1 MRLVFLAATAFFSLA
16 VSSQALLADD
26 DPATDDQAPYV
37 DDRSD
42 AAAVVRSL
50 YSAINR
56 HEFARAWAY
65 YGDTKPA
72 KDFDTFVKG
81 YDGTDKVDVETGAIS
96 DEGAAGSIYYSVPV
110 AIRATDKDGKE
121 AVFAG
126 CYTLRQVSAQIQAPP
141 FRPIFIDKGAL
152 KPSKAD
158 FEGALPPS
166 CGDGPPPPKK
176 DTALEQVKKL
186 FAADYGD
193 QCDKQFLGE
202 EPNIFSIKYKA
213 KDAAASDPDKETRLF
228 EFYCQAA
235 AYNASSVYYMTDE
248 VSGVRQLQFTEPEM
262 DIRYENNDS
271 DGKLLGMD
279 IIGFRTTGWAA
290 NSEYDED
297 AKTLTTFNKWRGIG
311 DASDKGIYLFRNG
324 DFSLVQYD
332 VDASYDGE
340 ENPQTVVDYNTAP

>member
-1 MRLVFLAATAFFSLA
+1 MKRAFLAATALLSLA
-16 VSSQALLADD
+16 APGQSARADD
-26 DPATDDQAPYV
+26 DAPPPYI
-37 DDRSD
+37 DDRSTAD
-42 AAAVVRSL
+42 AVVRSL

-56 HEFARAWAY
+56 HEFARAWGY

-72 KDFDTFVKG
+72 KDFDAFVKG
-81 YDGTDKVDVETGAIS
+81 YDGTDKVDVATGSVS
-96 DEGAAGSIYYSVPV
+96 DDGAAGSIFYNVPV
-110 AIRATDKDGKE
+110 AIRATDKDGDEK
-121 AVFAG
+121 VFAG
-126 CYTLRQVSAQIQAPP
+126 CYTLRQVNAEIQAPP
-141 FRPIFIDKGAL
+141 FNPIHIEKGAL
-152 KPSKAD
+152 KPSTAD
-158 FEGALPPS
+158 FEEAVPPS

-176 DTALEQVKKL
+176 DTALEQVKKMI
-186 FAADYGD
+186 AADYGD

-202 EPNIFSIKYKA
+202 EPESFSITYKDKNA
-213 KDAAASDPDKETRLF
+213 VAGDPDKETRLF

-235 AYNASSVYYMTDE
+235 AYNTSSVYYMTDE
-248 VSGVRQLQFTEPEM
+248 VSGLRQLQFAEPEM

-271 DGKLLGMD
+271 DRKLLGMS
-279 IIGFRTTGWAA
+279 IVGFHTTGWAT
-290 NSEYDED
+290 NPEYDED

>member
-1 MRLVFLAATAFFSLA
+1 MKRIFLAAAALFSLA
-16 VSSQALLADD
+16 TIRQAALAAEDT
-26 DPATDDQAPYV
+26 PEVPYV
-37 DDRSD
+37 DDRSSAD
-42 AAAVVRSL
+42 AVVRSL

-56 HEFARAWAY
+56 HEFARAWGY

-72 KDFDTFVKG
+72 KDFDAFVKG
-81 YDGTDKVDVETGAIS
+81 YDGTEKVDVETGDVS

-110 AIRATDKDGKE
+110 AIRATGKDGNE

-126 CYTLRQVSAQIQAPP
+126 CYTLRQVSAQVQAPP
-141 FRPIFIDKGAL
+141 FQPIFIDKGAL

-158 FEGALPPS
+158 FEEALPAS

-176 DTALEQVKKL
+176 DTALEQAKKAFL
-186 FAADYGD
+186 ATYGD

-202 EPNIFSIKYKA
+202 EPNAFSIKYKD
-213 KDAAASDPDKETRLF
+213 KDAAEGDPDKETRLF
-228 EFYCQAA
+228 EFSCSAA
-235 AYNASSVYYMTDE
+235 AYNTASVYYMTDALG
-248 VSGVRQLQFTEPEM
+248 GVLQLQFAEPER

-271 DGKLLGMD
+271 DGKLLGVTVT
-279 IIGFRTTGWAA
+279 GFHTTGWAT
-290 NSEYDED
+290 NPEYDEE
-297 AKTLTTFNKWRGIG
+297 TRTIRTFNKWRGVG
-311 DASDKGIYLFRNG
+311 DASDSGTYLFRNG